1 MYAEEKNYEKLEN
14 ILYKIESKNI
24 MPLLYKQV
32 ILVFNEHKK
41 YDALLK
47 YFDER
52 VKVLGEKEIKRFFA
66 ILENIKSDLSIED
79 KENIDNLFEN
89 IDNTYGKLIKMRK
102 IFKDE
107 NYIISDLENIE
118 EAIIN
123 EEADSFYG
131 DLLYYKLKQK
141 EDIYYLLKSNYQR
154 TINGYLVYL
163 YEKYKDF
170 ISILIDYMKNKEI
183 GEDFYNIK
191 LNRIFLRF
199 LVLTDKLNEEDFK
212 FASKLYVDLT
222 IKYIKYIYSEYAI
235 ENELIKDYKNEEDS
249 FAIYI
254 YKAYKNKENKK
265 IALRYL
271 RKALDIYN
279 DMHKL
284 IGLLIEEFSE
294 KTNEEKELDVLKDK
308 FINNI
313 EILIAN
319 NNLIE
324 AEELIAEYESILGS
338 DLRLTM
344 LKSRL
349 LIGKKSYL
357 N

>member
-1 MYAEEKNYEKLEN
+1 
-14 ILYKIESKNI
+14 
-24 MPLLYKQV
+24 
-32 ILVFNEHKK
+32 
-41 YDALLK
+41 
-47 YFDER
+47 
-52 VKVLGEKEIKRFFA
+52 
-66 ILENIKSDLSIED
+66 
-79 KENIDNLFEN
+79 
-89 IDNTYGKLIKMRK
+89 
-102 IFKDE
+102 
-107 NYIISDLENIE
+107 
-118 EAIIN
+118 
-123 EEADSFYG
+123 